1 MHLKKCKL
9 RVRHSITMD
18 PFGTTPRAIGHGNYL
33 VLWYGGT
40 ARARGICQGE
50 ALDTHVIKKKKIGRY

>member
-1 MHLKKCKL
+1 
-9 RVRHSITMD
+9 MD

-50 ALDTHVIKKKKIGRY
+50 ALDTHVIKKKKLDATEQI